1 MRFWSWRKQDMIEGL
16 TRTYQ
21 RDLRWSY
28 LVVFAMVLVG
38 GLMNLVMPHGWT
50 VWPMVLG
57 AVIMMAMHEAAER
70 TSEGVPP
77 FTAYGLFAAGLFA
90 WLVVVA
96 LLSAVNPF
104 IVILG
109 LVAIAYQVAHGWMKN
124 RQKRLLVEAR
134 REDGR
139 CIYCGLPANY
149 ETAYCETCGE
159 DPDPERTRLDRV
171 RSTAS
176 QEKRGARIR
185 AALKPESHAASARR
199 REQTLLTRSRGRPR
213 RQK

>member
-1 MRFWSWRKQDMIEGL
+1 MQRWTWRKSDVVDGL

-28 LVVFAMVLVG
+28 VVLFLMVFVG
-38 GLMNLVMPHGWT
+38 AVVNLIMPHGWT

-57 AVIMMAMHEAAER
+57 AAIMMAMHEAAER

-77 FTAYGLFAAGLFA
+77 FKAYTLFAAGLFA
-90 WLVVVA
+90 WLVVVV
-96 LLSAVNPF
+96 LVSAVNPF
-104 IVILG
+104 ILMLG
-109 LVAIAYQVAHGWMKN
+109 LAAIAYQVAHGWMKN

-139 CIYCGLPANY
+139 CIYCGQPANY
-149 ETAYCETCGE
+149 ETAYCESCGE

-171 RSTAS
+171 ASMAS
-176 QEKRGARIR
+176 QEKRGARVR
-185 AALKPESHAASARR
+185 AAMNPESHAASAKK
-199 REQTLLTRSRGRPR
+199 REQALLARNRVKRGRG
-213 RQK
+213 